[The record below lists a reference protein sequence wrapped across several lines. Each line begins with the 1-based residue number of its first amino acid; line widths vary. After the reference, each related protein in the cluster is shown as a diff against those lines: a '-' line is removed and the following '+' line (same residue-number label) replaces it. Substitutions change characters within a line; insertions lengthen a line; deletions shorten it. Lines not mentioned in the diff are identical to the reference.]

1 MRKSTLGV
9 LLSLL
14 LVAWPALAQ
23 DQRGS
28 ITGVIKDNTGAVL
41 PGATVEAR
49 SNAGAVATT
58 STDANGIYR
67 FPSLLPG
74 TYEVT
79 ATLQGF
85 TTAKLDNIPVSLG
98 QTKTVDLALGVGG
111 VSEKVQVSAEAPLI
125 DVKGSSRA
133 VNIRAEQIDLL
144 PHNRDFTSLVNQ
156 APGAN
161 YEPKSGQGFSIDGA
175 SGAENRFIVDGIE
188 TTQLVNGQ
196 SGKNV
201 LADFVEEVQ
210 VKSTGYSAE
219 FGGSTGGVINVI
231 TKSGTDKFSGSAV
244 TYFQGSA
251 TQASSNKTLRLKLT
265 NSNQAEYI
273 TYPKDEYTRTEPG
286 IGIGGPIKKGRAW
299 FYGAYQPAIISTQRV
314 VTAASSQNPNTAGF
328 DRTQKEQF
336 QYLTANQTTQIS
348 DKLRTR
354 VAFNNS
360 WRKVEGQL
368 PLLSGTEAATT
379 DYGKGTRYPNWS
391 LSGTADYVVTPSFLL
406 SARVG
411 RYLQDQHDFNVPD
424 VVRFVFNSSNV
435 GMAGVPANL
444 QHSTN
449 FSNVPS
455 NSAVTQ
461 DTQSRNFFQF
471 DATYMLHAAGDHQIK
486 GGVQIDRRGENIIS
500 GNQKNVV
507 TLNWGS
513 QYATTGPQGLF
524 GYYQVT
530 SNGVLPKQGFITQGD
545 VQSNLTGLFLQDS
558 WNVNNKLTI
567 NVGIRTENE
576 KVPAFIL
583 GDTNFLG
590 ADPIKFSMGDKLAPR
605 AGFAYDLNGDGRTK
619 IYGSWG
625 IFYDIFKLKL
635 PQGSFGGDK
644 WIEYYFTLDTPN
656 YETLV
661 DGANCPPACPGTF
674 LDSVDERLPSL
685 NPGDVSGSLKPMK
698 SQELSF
704 GFERQ
709 LGPVMAFSARFVHKQ
724 LDRGIEDV
732 GDIVGSD
739 EHYIIS
745 NPGEGNTAKIA
756 IIDGASTYAA
766 NGTVTT
772 PKAKRV
778 YNAMELAL
786 EKRLADNWFLRG
798 SYTLSRDKGNY
809 PGLAEADETTG
820 TPRTDPNVGRLF
832 DYPLM
837 SFDGNGKP
845 IDGVLPTDRTHQV
858 KIAAIYQF
866 KFGTSIGANEY
877 VFSGTP
883 ITRAA
888 AALPGHNYPLFYRGR
903 GSEGRTPAYAQT
915 DLYVQ
920 HAIKVGGTRSLQ
932 FSANVLNLF
941 NRRGA
946 LDRWPNM
953 RRTGTSLSFNEADYY
968 AGKVN
973 IQSLI
978 DAGGYSNP
986 DPRFLQDFRFQEQ
999 LQARFGVKFLF

>member
-28 ITGVIKDNTGAVL
+28 ITGVVKDNTGAVL
-41 PGATVEAR
+41 PGATVEAK
-49 SNAGAVATT
+49 SNAGALATT
-58 STDANGIYR
+58 STDANGVYR
-67 FPSLLPG
+67 FPSLAPG
-74 TYEVT
+74 TYQVT

-85 TTAKLDNIPVSLG
+85 TAAKLDNIPVSLG

-111 VSEKVQVSAEAPLI
+111 LAESVQVSAEAPLI
-125 DVKGSSRA
+125 DVKGSSRST
-133 VNIRAEQIDLL
+133 NIRAESIDLL

-175 SGAENRFIVDGIE
+175 SGAENRFVVDGIE

-196 SGKNV
+196 SGKKV

-219 FGGSTGGVINVI
+219 FCGSTVGVINVI
-231 TKSGTDKFSGSAV
+231 TKSGTDKLSGSAL
-244 TYFQGSA
+244 TYWQGSA

-265 NSNQAEYI
+265 NSNQAEYV
-273 TYPKDEYTRTEPG
+273 TYPKDDYTQTEPG
-286 IGIGGPIKKGRAW
+286 IGIGGPIVKSRAW
-299 FYGAYQPAIISTQRV
+299 FFGAYQPQIIKTQRV
-314 VTAASSQNPNTAGF
+314 VTAASSVNPNTAGF
-328 DRTQKEQF
+328 DRTQKEQY
-336 QYLTANQTTQIS
+336 QYLSANQTTQIS

-360 WRKVEGQL
+360 WRKVDGQL
-368 PLLSGTEAATT
+368 PALSGVDAATT
-379 DYGKGTRYPNWS
+379 DYSKGTRYPNWS
-391 LSGTADYVVTPSFLL
+391 LSGTADYVVSPAFLL

-411 RYLQDQHDFNVPD
+411 RYVQDQHDFNVPD
-424 VVRFVFNSSNV
+424 VVRFTFAGTNV
-435 GMAGVPANL
+435 GQAGVPANL
-444 QHSTN
+444 QHGTN
-449 FSNVPS
+449 FQNVPS

-471 DATYMLHAAGDHQIK
+471 DATYIFHAAGDHSIK
-486 GGVQIDRRGENIIS
+486 GGVQFDRRSENIIS

-513 QYATTGPQGLF
+513 QYAATGPQGLF
-524 GYYQVT
+524 GYYSVT

-545 VQSNLTGLFLQDS
+545 VQSNLGGFFVQDS

-567 NVGIRTENE
+567 NVGVRTENE
-576 KVPAFIL
+576 NIPAFIT

-590 ADPIKFSMGDKLAPR
+590 DTPIKFGLGDKVAPR

-644 WIEYYFTLDTPN
+644 WIEYYYTLDTPN

-674 LDSVDERLPSL
+674 LDAIDERLPSL
-685 NPGDVSGSLKPMK
+685 NPGDVSNTLKPMK
-698 SQELSF
+698 SQEVSF

-732 GDIVGSD
+732 GDIVDSN

-756 IIDGASTYAA
+756 IINGASTYGA
-766 NGTVTT
+766 NGTIDT
-772 PKAKRV
+772 PKMKRV

-786 EKRLADNWFLRG
+786 EKRLANNWFVRG
-798 SYTLSRDKGNY
+798 SYTLSKDHGNY

-820 TPRTDPNVGRLF
+820 TPRSDPNVGRLF

-858 KIAAIYQF
+858 KIGAIYQF
-866 KFGTSIGANEY
+866 KFGTSIGANQY
-877 VFSGTP
+877 LFSGTP

-888 AALPGHNYPLFYRGR
+888 AALSGHNYPLFYLGR
-903 GSEGRTPAYAQT
+903 GSDGRTPAYKQT

-920 HAIKVGGTRSLQ
+920 HAIHVGGSRQLQ

-941 NRRGA
+941 NQRTS

-953 RRTGTSLSFNEADYY
+953 RRTGTSLNFSEADYY

-978 DAGGYSNP
+978 DAGAFASP
-986 DPRFLQDFRFQEQ
+986 DPRFLQDFRFQDQ